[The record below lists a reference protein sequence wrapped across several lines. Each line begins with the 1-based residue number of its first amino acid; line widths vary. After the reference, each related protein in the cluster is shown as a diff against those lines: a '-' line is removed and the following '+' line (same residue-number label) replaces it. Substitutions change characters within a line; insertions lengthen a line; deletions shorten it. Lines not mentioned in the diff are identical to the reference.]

1 MRKNDLHKIEKGLYK
16 VCAKKVNS
24 STPTVWADV
33 VHDGTGKR
41 WKSLVEPFFITG
53 TYIVVPNKVRAESPE

>member
-1 MRKNDLHKIEKGLYK
+1 MYK
-16 VCAKKVNS
+16 VCSKKVNLN
-24 STPTVWADV
+24 TPMVWADV

-41 WKSLVEPFFITG
+41 CKSLVEPFITG